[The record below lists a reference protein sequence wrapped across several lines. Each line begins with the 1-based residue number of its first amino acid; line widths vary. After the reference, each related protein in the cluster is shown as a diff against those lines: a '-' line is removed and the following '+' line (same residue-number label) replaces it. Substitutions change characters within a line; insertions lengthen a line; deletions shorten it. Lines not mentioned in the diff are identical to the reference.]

1 MTWEAIGSDRRDAA
15 RDGLPVVPQ
24 FAAGPDHGGTEMTV
38 PRQAVHV
45 ESPTERRN
53 PRTTEIDQLS
63 TLEILRIINAEDRL
77 VPDAVAATLPAI
89 GTAVDL
95 AVEALVSGHRVH
107 YIGAGTSGRL
117 ATLDAAELPP
127 TYNIPADWFVV
138 HHAGGFGA
146 LRSAVENAE
155 DDDLAGAAELA
166 GAERGDFVIGL
177 SASGRTPY
185 VLGALRAAHRL
196 GARTALISNNP
207 LATRSID
214 VDVMITVDTG
224 PEAIAGSTRMK
235 AGTAQKQVLTAFST
249 AVMVRLGRTYSNLMV
264 SMRAN
269 NAKLRGRTVR
279 ILREATGLGLQECSD
294 ALTRSHGDLKVAL
307 VHLLSGVDTRRA
319 ADALTDTG
327 GHVRRAL
334 ATLSAKAV

>member
-1 MTWEAIGSDRRDAA
+1 MTWEAVGSDRRDVDGRPAPAA
-15 RDGLPVVPQ
+15 T
-24 FAAGPDHGGTEMTV
+24 GGEQGGDEMTV

-45 ESPTERRN
+45 DSPTERRN
-53 PRTTEIDQLS
+53 PRTTNIDQLS
-63 TLEILRIINAEDRL
+63 TLEILRAINAEDRL
-77 VPDAVAATLPAI
+77 VPDAVAATLPAV

-95 AVEALVSGHRVH
+95 AVEALRTGHRVH
-107 YIGAGTSGRL
+107 YVGAGTSGRL

-127 TYNIPADWFVV
+127 TYNVPADWFVV
-138 HHAGGFGA
+138 HQAGGPTA

-155 DDDLAGAAELA
+155 DDEEAGERELA
-166 GAERGDFVIGL
+166 GAERGDFVLGL
-177 SASGRTPY
+177 TASGRTPY
-185 VLGALRAAHRL
+185 VLGALRAAHRR
-196 GARTALISNNP
+196 GATTALISNNP

-235 AGTAQKQVLTAFST
+235 AGTAQKQVLTGFST
-249 AVMVRLGRTYSNLMV
+249 AVMIRLGRTYSNLMV
-264 SMRAN
+264 SVRAN

-279 ILREATGLGLQECSD
+279 ILREATGLGLEECSD
-294 ALTRSHGDLKVAL
+294 ALTAARGDLKVAL

-319 ADALTDTG
+319 AAALTDTG

-334 ATLSAKAV
+334 ATLRATAV